1 MGYDFMPR
9 VWLVFNALSK
19 KWTLLAMPHP
29 LKDFRVAV
37 IFQMLPRHSVL
48 AQTHS
53 LMYSDLVEV

>member
-1 MGYDFMPR
+1 MPR